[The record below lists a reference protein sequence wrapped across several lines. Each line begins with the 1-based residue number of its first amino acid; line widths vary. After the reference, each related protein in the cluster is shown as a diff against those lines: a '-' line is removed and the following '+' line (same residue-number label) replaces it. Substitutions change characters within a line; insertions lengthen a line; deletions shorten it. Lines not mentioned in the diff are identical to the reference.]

1 MITKRQL
8 DILASSGRKFAKK
21 SSIWNLLR
29 ALRAA
34 EHVYPFWEEM
44 GNIIKNA
51 GSPHLLCDIRALSLL
66 CDDLLNFL
74 FWEKM

>member
-34 EHVYPFWEEM
+34 EHVYPFWEE
-44 GNIIKNA
+44 
-51 GSPHLLCDIRALSLL
+51 
-66 CDDLLNFL
+66 
-74 FWEKM
+74 WEI

>member
-1 MITKRQL
+1 MITKKQL

-51 GSPHLLCDIRALSLL
+51 ESPHLLCDRALALL

-74 FWEKM
+74 FSGKM